1 MATVEAAVGTAVDDG
16 TTDVDGND
24 VDGNDV
30 VVTVTVT
37 FSAVVTV
44 AVDTA
49 VFEEHPATDTSAPA
63 ATVTTSQ
70 QCLRRPVTTT
80 PDVVEAAIV
89 SHIARPDNE
98 P

>member
-1 MATVEAAVGTAVDDG
+1 MATVEATVGTAVDDG

-24 VDGNDV
+24 VV
-30 VVTVTVT
+30 VTVT

-44 AVDTA
+44 VVGTA
-49 VFEEHPATDTSAPA
+49 AFEEHPATDTSTPA

>member
-1 MATVEAAVGTAVDDG
+1 MATVDATVGTAVDDD
-16 TTDVDGND
+16 TTDVDGT
-24 VDGNDV
+24 DV
-30 VVTVTVT
+30 VVTVAGPAVATV
-37 FSAVVTV
+37 VVGP
-44 AVDTA
+44 A
-49 VFEEHPATDTSAPA
+49 VFEEHPATDTSTPA
-63 ATVTTSQ
+63 ATLTTSQ

>member
-1 MATVEAAVGTAVDDG
+1 MATVEATVGTAVDEG

-30 VVTVTVT
+30 VVTVTGT
-37 FSAVVTV
+37 AVATV
-44 AVDTA
+44 VVGTA
-49 VFEEHPATDTSAPA
+49 VFEEHPTTKPSAPA

-70 QCLRRPVTTT
+70 HCLRRPVTTT

-89 SHIARPDNE
+89 SHNARPDNE